1 MSDLVELVRSIIEGL
16 ERGNPQ
22 PLLQTLSDR
31 VEWNEAENGPY
42 WEGAAW
48 VGGEAIMAN
57 VFARIQQDFQDL
69 RLTVR
74 RVVGCGNTVLVEG
87 RYRQGQRPAR
97 GYRRCWWSP
106 ESVAASGRVAS
117 HLCSIRPTETEALR
131 SLLHPGSRSRSHH
144 LADIEILYP
153 SPSAPTPTTKAPAF
167 GAARRPSCTR
177 CAAYRASALRQAEAA
192 TDIRPLPRSSRR
204 LPGPSS

>member
-1 MSDLVELVRSIIEGL
+1 MSDPVELVRSIIEGL

-42 WEGAAW
+42 WAGAALL
-48 VGGEAIMAN
+48 GGEAIMTN

-87 RYRQGQRPAR
+87 RYSAVSKANGQSLDAQVAHIWDFEDGKVIRWQQYTDTWQFAKVT
-97 GYRRCWWSP
+97 GTSP
-106 ESVAASGRVAS
+106 KQTPNSGGSGPRV
-117 HLCSIRPTETEALR
+117 
-131 SLLHPGSRSRSHH
+131 
-144 LADIEILYP
+144 
-153 SPSAPTPTTKAPAF
+153 
-167 GAARRPSCTR
+167 
-177 CAAYRASALRQAEAA
+177 
-192 TDIRPLPRSSRR
+192 
-204 LPGPSS
+204 